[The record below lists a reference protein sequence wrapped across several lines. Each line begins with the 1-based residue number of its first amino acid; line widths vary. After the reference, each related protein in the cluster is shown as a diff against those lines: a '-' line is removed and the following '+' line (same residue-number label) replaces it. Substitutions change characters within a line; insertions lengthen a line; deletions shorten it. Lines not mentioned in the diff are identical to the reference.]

1 MTNPEK
7 QKINRNFATI
17 YALSAAVITFLF
29 WLIYY
34 RDPQGNVVG
43 WVRYLPSVNAS
54 LNSATAILLILG
66 FIAIK
71 RKKHALHIKLMI
83 TAVSLSVCF
92 LISYIIYHYFQGDT
106 KFLGQGMIR
115 YFYFFLLISHIIL
128 SGVLVPL
135 LMITLYFAATK
146 NFVDHVKIVRFT
158 FPIWLYV
165 AISGVMVYVML
176 QFFNTLEN

>member
-1 MTNPEK
+1 MTNSPNP
-7 QKINRNFATI
+7 KINRNFAII
-17 YALSAAVITFLF
+17 YSLSTAVITFLF

-34 RDPQGNVVG
+34 RNPEGDITG
-43 WVRYLPSVNAS
+43 WVGYLPSVNAA
-54 LNSATAILLILG
+54 LNSATAILLVMG
-66 FIAIK
+66 FIAVK
-71 RKKHALHIKLMI
+71 RKKYATHIKLMI

-106 KFLGQGMIR
+106 KFLGQGVIR

-128 SGVLVPL
+128 SGVLIPL
-135 LMITLYFAATK
+135 LMITLYFAASK
-146 NFVDHVKIVRFT
+146 NFAGHVKIVRFT

-176 QFFNTLEN
+176 QFFND